1 VSATLTSVIVP
12 CWNALTLTR
21 VCLRQLARSTT
32 SPYELIA
39 IDNGSTDGTGAW
51 LAEFRARLMNR
62 NPRGALRRLHIVS
75 NAKNLGYPAAMNQ
88 GIRAARGR
96 YLLFGNN
103 DVAVTPLWLEHMLGA
118 LRSRPRIGGVSAFS
132 NPARRPDEPISWAC
146 RPHYRGLKGLER
158 YASASELRG
167 RVPAY
172 FPVPG
177 LFPGFWFLTKR
188 SVLDVVGVFDQRYA
202 PGGFEDLDMQWRMR
216 RAGFA
221 LGFSGRAFVH
231 HVSFG
236 CAQMNGLKSE
246 TLYGPDRARLL
257 HRKFPETAAL
267 PYSESP
273 EFWLAAGRR

>member
-1 VSATLTSVIVP
+1 MP
-12 CWNALTLTR
+12 CWNALPLTR
-21 VCLRQLARSTT
+21 VCLRQLARRTT

-39 IDNGSTDGTGAW
+39 VDNGSTDGTGAW
-51 LAEFRARLMNR
+51 LAEFRARLLR
-62 NPRGALRRLHIVS
+62 EPSGALRRFHIVS

-103 DVAVTPLWLEHMLGA
+103 DVAVTPLWLERMLAA
-118 LRSRPRIGGVSAFS
+118 LRSRPGIGGVSAFS
-132 NPARRPDEPISWAC
+132 NPPRRPDEPIAWVC

-158 YASASELRG
+158 YAAASMLRG

-188 SVLDVVGVFDQRYA
+188 SVLDKVGVFDERFS
-202 PGGFEDLDMQWRMR
+202 PGGFEDLDLQWRMR
-216 RAGFA
+216 RAGRA
-221 LGFSGRAFVH
+221 LGFAGHAFVH

-236 CAQMNGLKSE
+236 CAQLNGLKAE
-246 TLYGPDRARLL
+246 ALYGPDRARILR
-257 HRKFPETAAL
+257 RKFPETAGV

-273 EFWLAAGRR
+273 ESWLAGRR